1 MTRPRL
7 LIADDHA
14 ALRQALV
21 DLLDDAGFQVLGE
34 AADGA
39 DAVALAKRLKPDVV
53 LLDLRMPVLN
63 GLDAA
68 RLIRDALPATQVVML
83 SAFDSPELQ
92 QQAEE
97 VGCYAYLVKGASVA
111 ELRIALHG
119 AMAQRRALLPPQG
132 C

>member
-39 DAVALAKRLKPDVV
+39 DAVALAKRLEPDVV

-97 VGCYAYLVKGASVA
+97 IGCYAYLVKGTSVA

>member
-39 DAVALAKRLKPDVV
+39 DAVALAKRLEPDVV

-68 RLIRDALPATQVVML
+68 RMIRDALPATQVVML

-97 VGCYAYLVKGASVA
+97 IGCYAYLVKGTSVA